1 MEKSIQEALV
11 FGVERVAAW
20 STLLDDINVFPVAD
34 GDTGRNLIASLSP
47 LRQISQDREDTIRRL
62 LISARGNSGNIAARF
77 FSGLLVARSVEAIP
91 EAASLGRDMAWQAI
105 HDPVTGT
112 MLTVFD
118 KLVDVLER
126 DDVKITHKGVS
137 QIIAVLEKAVWST
150 PELLPKLKIAGVVD
164 SGALGMYIFLE
175 GFFMALVD
183 KTDAFKP
190 VTETFTDMLSV
201 SPSFNENMEDG
212 YCVDMVVQVDGK
224 SQQEIEKLSK
234 HGESI
239 VVIPHDNLL
248 KIHLHTADREEVKR
262 EVESFGDILE
272 WSDDNLGKQIVHF
285 GQKKTRGCIHIM
297 TDAAGSLTREDSVDL
312 GITLLDSYIMAGDK
326 TLPETLFSPSELYK
340 HMRDGVKVST
350 SQASVFERHQYYQ
363 NILNQHKKTI
373 YLCVGSVFTGN
384 YDVAMA
390 WKKKN
395 DPDDR
400 LTVID
405 TTTASGRLG
414 TIALVT
420 AKYSTRTDNPDAVIE
435 FAKKAIDQCEEYVFL
450 DKLEYLAAGGRLSKT
465 SAFFGDMLHM
475 KPIISPMAE
484 GAKKVGVVRNQ
495 KDQMKFAFEKLDGAI
510 KKDSEAFIML
520 EYSDNRPWVEET
532 VMREVQMRYP
542 AAEVKLQPLSLTSG
556 VHMGPGTW
564 AVAFFR
570 GGKKES
576 INTRLAREGQ
586 GENKDNRLK

>member
-47 LRQISQDREDTIRRL
+47 LRQINREDITRRL

-77 FSGLLVARSVEAIP
+77 FSGFLVARSLEAIP
-91 EAASLGRDMAWQAI
+91 EAANLGRDMAWQAI
-105 HDPVTGT
+105 HAPVPGT

-118 KLVDVLER
+118 ELVDVLER
-126 DDVKITHKGVS
+126 DDVKITRQGVS
-137 QIIAVLEKAVWST
+137 QIIVALEKAVWST
-150 PELLPKLKIAGVVD
+150 PKLLPKLKTAGVVD

-190 VTETFTDMLSV
+190 VTETFADMLSV
-201 SPSFNENMEDG
+201 LPSFNENMEDG
-212 YCVDMVVQVDGK
+212 YCVDTVVQLDGR

-234 HGESI
+234 YGES
-239 VVIPHDNLL
+239 VLVIPHENLL
-248 KIHLHTADREEVKR
+248 KIHLHTVDREEVKR
-262 EVESFGDILE
+262 EVASLGDILE

-297 TDAAGSLTREDSVDL
+297 TDAAGSLTREDSVNL

-326 TLPETLFSPSELYK
+326 SLPETLFSPSELYK

-363 NILNQHKKTI
+363 SVLNQHEKI
-373 YLCVGSVFTGN
+373 LYLCVGSVFTGN

-390 WKKKN
+390 WKEKN

-405 TTTASGRLG
+405 STTASGR
-414 TIALVT
+414 
-420 AKYSTRTDNPDAVIE
+420 
-435 FAKKAIDQCEEYVFL
+435 
-450 DKLEYLAAGGRLSKT
+450 
-465 SAFFGDMLHM
+465 
-475 KPIISPMAE
+475 
-484 GAKKVGVVRNQ
+484 
-495 KDQMKFAFEKLDGAI
+495 
-510 KKDSEAFIML
+510 
-520 EYSDNRPWVEET
+520 
-532 VMREVQMRYP
+532 
-542 AAEVKLQPLSLTSG
+542 
-556 VHMGPGTW
+556 
-564 AVAFFR
+564 
-570 GGKKES
+570 
-576 INTRLAREGQ
+576 
-586 GENKDNRLK
+586 

>member
-20 STLLDDINVFPVAD
+20 SGLLDDINVFPVAD

-118 KLVDVLER
+118 ELVDVLER
-126 DDVKITHKGVS
+126 DDVKITRQGVS
-137 QIIAVLEKAVWST
+137 QIIAALEKAVWST

-212 YCVDMVVQVDGK
+212 YCVDTVVQLDGR
-224 SQQEIEKLSK
+224 SQEEIEKLSK
-234 HGESI
+234 YGES
-239 VVIPHDNLL
+239 VLVIPHDNLL

-262 EVESFGDILE
+262 EVASFGDILE

-297 TDAAGSLTREDSVDL
+297 TDAAGSLTREDSVNL

-363 NILNQHKKTI
+363 SVLNQHKKTI

-390 WKKKN
+390 WKEKN

-435 FAKKAIDQCEEYVFL
+435 FAKKAIDRCEEYVFL

-520 EYSDNRPWVEET
+520 EYSDNRPWVEKT

-542 AAEVKLQPLSLTSG
+542 SAEVKLQPLSLTSG

-570 GGKKES
+570 GAKK
-576 INTRLAREGQ
+576 
-586 GENKDNRLK
+586 

>member
-20 STLLDDINVFPVAD
+20 SRLLDDINVFPVAD

-47 LRQISQDREDTIRRL
+47 LRQINQDREDTIRRL

-77 FSGLLVARSVEAIP
+77 FSGLLVARSLEAIP

-105 HDPVTGT
+105 HDPITGT

-118 KLVDVLER
+118 ELVDVLER
-126 DDVKITHKGVS
+126 DDVKITHKGVL
-137 QIIAVLEKAVWST
+137 QIIAALEKAVWST

-175 GFFMALVD
+175 GFFMALVG

-224 SQQEIEKLSK
+224 SQEEIENLSK
-234 HGESI
+234 YGESV
-239 VVIPHDNLL
+239 VVISHDNLL
-248 KIHLHTADREEVKR
+248 KIHLHTQDREEVKR
-262 EVESFGDILE
+262 EAASFGDILE

-350 SQASVFERHQYYQ
+350 SQASVFERHQ
-363 NILNQHKKTI
+363 NPTVFKLLNFITI
-373 YLCVGSVFTGN
+373 SFNVCFSN
-384 YDVAMA
+384 
-390 WKKKN
+390 
-395 DPDDR
+395 
-400 LTVID
+400 
-405 TTTASGRLG
+405 
-414 TIALVT
+414 
-420 AKYSTRTDNPDAVIE
+420 
-435 FAKKAIDQCEEYVFL
+435 AI
-450 DKLEYLAAGGRLSKT
+450 
-465 SAFFGDMLHM
+465 
-475 KPIISPMAE
+475 
-484 GAKKVGVVRNQ
+484 
-495 KDQMKFAFEKLDGAI
+495 
-510 KKDSEAFIML
+510 
-520 EYSDNRPWVEET
+520 
-532 VMREVQMRYP
+532 
-542 AAEVKLQPLSLTSG
+542 
-556 VHMGPGTW
+556 
-564 AVAFFR
+564 
-570 GGKKES
+570 
-576 INTRLAREGQ
+576 
-586 GENKDNRLK
+586 

>member
-20 STLLDDINVFPVAD
+20 SGLLDDINVFPVAD

-91 EAASLGRDMAWQAI
+91 EAASLGRGMAWQAI

-118 KLVDVLER
+118 ELVDVLER
-126 DDVKITHKGVS
+126 DDVKITRQGVS
-137 QIIAVLEKAVWST
+137 QIIAALEKAVWST

-212 YCVDMVVQVDGK
+212 YCVDTVVQLDGR
-224 SQQEIEKLSK
+224 SQEEIEKLSK
-234 HGESI
+234 YGES
-239 VVIPHDNLL
+239 VLVIPHDNLL

-262 EVESFGDILE
+262 EVASFGDILE

-297 TDAAGSLTREDSVDL
+297 TDAAGSLTREDSVNL

-363 NILNQHKKTI
+363 SVLNQHKKTI

-390 WKKKN
+390 WKEKN
-395 DPDDR
+395 DPDDC

-435 FAKKAIDQCEEYVFL
+435 FAKKAIDRCEEYVFL

-520 EYSDNRPWVEET
+520 EYSDNRPWVEKT

-542 AAEVKLQPLSLTSG
+542 SAEVKLQPLSLTSG

-570 GGKKES
+570 GAKK
-576 INTRLAREGQ
+576 
-586 GENKDNRLK
+586 